1 MTYRQADRI
10 VKNLQRKINRLM
22 SEAGKLEIE
31 LNRAHSARHIAWL
44 NESPVAKKIQAQLSA
59 TSSTL

>member
-10 VKNLQRKINRLM
+10 VKSLQRQINSRM
-22 SEAGKLEIE
+22 AAIDKLERK
-31 LNRAHSARHIAWL
+31 LTKAYQLRHTAWL
-44 NESPVAKKIQAQLSA
+44 NESPVAQKIQAQLSA